1 MNDDGDYHNDERGQC
16 VERRTEANFGLHF
29 LKMMDKNLIIAP
41 IYQLEKGESTYLC
54 TTKS

>member
-41 IYQLEKGESTYLC
+41 IYQLEKGESTYNKIL
-54 TTKS
+54 K

>member
-16 VERRTEANFGLHF
+16 VERRTEANFGLHYF

-41 IYQLEKGESTYLC
+41 IYQLEKGESTYNKIL
-54 TTKS
+54 K